1 MLEFLDLPLGRLER
15 IPDTDQDILMRMI
28 VVGDMRDGNVLPTR
42 SGEVNAH
49 RCQAAGTL
57 ASTRAFNQN
66 RATVQVRVDIFKLAN
81 FLVDPVLQM
90 LGWLDV
96 AIRDF
101 RFYFHICTKAWLAG
115 EQFDPCHAQKIFRR
129 NGQDVSELH
138 ALHPL
143 VALIELSKAFP
154 FFPPRDPSSP
164 EPASL

>member
-1 MLEFLDLPLGRLER
+1 
-15 IPDTDQDILMRMI
+15 
-28 VVGDMRDGNVLPTR
+28 
-42 SGEVNAH
+42 
-49 RCQAAGTL
+49 
-57 ASTRAFNQN
+57 
-66 RATVQVRVDIFKLAN
+66 
-81 FLVDPVLQM
+81 M

-138 ALHPL
+138 ALLPL

-154 FFPPRDPSSP
+154 FSHPGIHLRLNPRPYDRHTCLNGCRLDCVEKRRATYGGLRIGKPTIDSDTHAKPGKNGKATDPSLLK
-164 EPASL
+164 AKWRMT